1 MATDEKGY
9 GAIYGQ
15 TWWGSG
21 DAFTN
26 QIGWGSAMFYILDPA
41 QLRNRA
47 EADGGVVEAFE
58 CVSKTLRRYPQADR
72 GRQLMDAYDVRV
84 VADSGDTEARTCTI
98 NELNEIL

>member
-1 MATDEKGY
+1 MATDERGY
-9 GAIYGQ
+9 GSIYGQ

-98 NELNEIL
+98 NELNELI

>member
-1 MATDEKGY
+1 MASDEKGY
-9 GAIYGQ
+9 GAIYGS

-41 QLRNRA
+41 GFKNRVDLD
-47 EADGGVVEAFE
+47 DGIMEAFE
-58 CVSKTLRRYPQADR
+58 CVSKSLRRFPQADR
-72 GRQLMDAYDVRV
+72 GRQLMDAYDTRV
-84 VADSGDTEARTCTI
+84 VAASGSTEARTCTI

>member
-1 MATDEKGY
+1 MASDEKGY
-9 GAIYGQ
+9 GSIYGS

-26 QIGWGSAMFYILDPA
+26 TIGWGAAMFYILDPA
-41 QLRNRA
+41 QLRSRA

-58 CVSKTLRRYPQADR
+58 CVSKTLRRYPQANR

-84 VADSGDTEARTCTI
+84 VGDSGDTEARTCTI
-98 NELNEIL
+98 NELNELI